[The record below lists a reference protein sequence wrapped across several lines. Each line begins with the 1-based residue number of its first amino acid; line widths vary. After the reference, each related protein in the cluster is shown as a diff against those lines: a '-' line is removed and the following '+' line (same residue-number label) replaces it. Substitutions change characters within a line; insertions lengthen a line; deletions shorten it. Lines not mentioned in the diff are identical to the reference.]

1 MNWFKSKD
9 QEVVITPEVFSLFL
23 LKIQTDA
30 IKDTSQTLEKHLN
43 AAEHSKLPKVEE
55 ELLYF
60 FVFALEY
67 WWTTDSNRTQ
77 EERRI
82 VRQAFEAHLANIYTL
97 DEMDTLQERL
107 ITYAQIVNEEKGD
120 NAKFFGFGRKLSEF
134 CGVPLDPY
142 LLVLAP
148 DLFTKALESL
158 ARLKS
163 VRLKL
168 R

>member
-1 MNWFKSKD
+1 MKWFKRQH
-9 QEVVITPEVFSLFL
+9 QEAVSPEAFALFL
-23 LKIQTDA
+23 LKITNG
-30 IKDTSQTLEKHLN
+30 IVTGTSRTLEKHLD
-43 AAEHSKLPKVEE
+43 AAEHSKLPKVES
-55 ELLYF
+55 ELLFF

-67 WWTTDSNRTQ
+67 WWTTDSSRTQ

-134 CGVPLDPY
+134 CGMPLDPY

-158 ARLKS
+158 VRLKS

>member
-1 MNWFKSKD
+1 MKWLKRLHQEAVSPEFFTGFLIKITCDIVKD
-9 QEVVITPEVFSLFL
+9 
-23 LKIQTDA
+23 A
-30 IKDTSQTLEKHLN
+30 RQTLEKYLN
-43 AAEHSKLPKVEE
+43 AAERSKLPKVEE

-67 WWTTDSNRTQ
+67 WWTTDSNRTH

-134 CGVPLDPY
+134 CGMPLDPY

-158 ARLKS
+158 VRLKS
-163 VRLKL
+163 VQLKL